1 MRIHTR
7 NQKELMD
14 IAYVDEVT
22 GGYSFAKFFKE
33 AELLLPETD
42 KKTAIVS
49 MDIDGFKYFNDMFGY
64 GEGNDLLRYI
74 WQEVKAS
81 LNEGEILA
89 HGVAD
94 TFIFLLRLDTREELL
109 WRINDLCLHLN
120 NYITKSGQ
128 VYKLS
133 LSMGIYEVDGETDDI
148 VSMAD
153 RAYIARQTIK
163 NKGDTAWAFYD
174 GAVRDK
180 LLHEKEIESQMEKAL
195 AEGEFIAYYQP
206 KYSTKEQKLIGAEAL
221 VRWRRSDGIIVPPY
235 QFVPLFE
242 RNGFIN
248 KVDRYMFELVCRQQM
263 RWLKQGLIP
272 VPISVNMSRMCL
284 YDPHIVDEY
293 IGVLNGSGLSAA
305 YIKLELTESAF
316 FENISIMN
324 NVIEALHKVGIKVL
338 MDDFGTGYSSMMML
352 KNVAI
357 DVLKLD
363 KSFVDDIG
371 DDRSEKIISNIIYL
385 AHSLQIEVT
394 AEGVETAAQFEFLKS
409 VGCDYIQGYYF
420 GKPQPAEDFAALL
433 QKEFYDGSDAG
444 ADKKG

>member
-1 MRIHTR
+1 
-7 NQKELMD
+7 
-14 IAYVDEVT
+14 
-22 GGYSFAKFFKE
+22 
-33 AELLLPETD
+33 
-42 KKTAIVS
+42 
-49 MDIDGFKYFNDMFGY
+49 
-64 GEGNDLLRYI
+64 
-74 WQEVKAS
+74 
-81 LNEGEILA
+81 
-89 HGVAD
+89 
-94 TFIFLLRLDTREELL
+94 
-109 WRINDLCLHLN
+109 
-120 NYITKSGQ
+120 
-128 VYKLS
+128 
-133 LSMGIYEVDGETDDI
+133 MGIYEVDGETDDI

-163 NKGDTAWAFYD
+163 IKVTQPGLLWRSCT
-174 GAVRDK
+174 DK

-316 FENISIMN
+316 W
-324 NVIEALHKVGIKVL
+324 K
-338 MDDFGTGYSSMMML
+338 Y
-352 KNVAI
+352 
-357 DVLKLD
+357 
-363 KSFVDDIG
+363 
-371 DDRSEKIISNIIYL
+371 
-385 AHSLQIEVT
+385 Q
-394 AEGVETAAQFEFLKS
+394 
-409 VGCDYIQGYYF
+409 YY
-420 GKPQPAEDFAALL
+420 E
-433 QKEFYDGSDAG
+433 
-444 ADKKG
+444 